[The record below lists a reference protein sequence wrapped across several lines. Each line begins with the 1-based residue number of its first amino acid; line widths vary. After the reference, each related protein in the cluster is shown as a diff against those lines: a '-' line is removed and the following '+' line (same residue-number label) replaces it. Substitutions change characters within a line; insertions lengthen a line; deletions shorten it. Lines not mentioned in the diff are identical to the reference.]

1 MRETADSKKKE
12 VIKLYLEG
20 ENTIKDIMR
29 KAGVKSAHTIYKIL
43 DDAKVPRLKV
53 RKPVRQITISIDAK
67 LDGFLK
73 KSNPRIFQ
81 NGFVIWQKEGIFTS
95 HHKDKCNYHYF
106 ILFIQK
112 KDISLQCD
120 KRTEIKKQ
128 GKLGS
133 VLKGMVRKRT
143 GQSIRI

>member
-53 RKPVRQITISIDAK
+53 RKPVRLITISIDAK

-73 KSNPRIFQ
+73 KEQPKNISKW
-81 NGFVIWQKEGIFTS
+81 VCDMAKEGIFTS
-95 HHKDKCNYHYF
+95 YHKNKCNYHYF

-112 KDISLQCD
+112 KIYFCNV
-120 KRTEIKKQ
+120 IKEQ
-128 GKLGS
+128 
-133 VLKGMVRKRT
+133 R
-143 GQSIRI
+143 

>member
-67 LDGFLK
+67 LDSFLK
-73 KSNPRIFQ
+73 KEQPKNISKWVCDMAKRGYIYFLSQKCIFA
-81 NGFVIWQKEGIFTS
+81 
-95 HHKDKCNYHYF
+95 
-106 ILFIQK
+106 
-112 KDISLQCD
+112 
-120 KRTEIKKQ
+120 
-128 GKLGS
+128 
-133 VLKGMVRKRT
+133 M
-143 GQSIRI
+143 

>member
-20 ENTIKDIMR
+20 ENTIKDIMQ

-53 RKPVRQITISIDAK
+53 RKPVRLITISIDAK

-73 KSNPRIFQ
+73 KEKPKNISKWVCDMAKRGYIYFLS
-81 NGFVIWQKEGIFTS
+81 QK
-95 HHKDKCNYHYF
+95 
-106 ILFIQK
+106 
-112 KDISLQCD
+112 
-120 KRTEIKKQ
+120 
-128 GKLGS
+128 
-133 VLKGMVRKRT
+133 
-143 GQSIRI
+143 